1 MLKPV
6 ASKQNINKYNQKRL
20 MTRRKHKISLTLE
33 VYRFQFL
40 ASAESIA
47 PINPKKAAPEQ
58 IEGMFRTNNTAKRL
72 PTMPERK
79 YITAILTTESKQKQ
93 RKADYETD

>member
-79 YITAILTTESKQKQ
+79 YITAILTTKTKT
-93 RKADYETD
+93 KTDYKRD